1 MNTFMREMWKAQA
14 KINAQLAEMASAL
27 DDPITA
33 KWIDVRPMVETL
45 LMVCECGVAITGGLH
60 SDWCPLHEKPSV

>member
-1 MNTFMREMWKAQA
+1 MKTIMQEMWKAQA
-14 KINAQLAEMASAL
+14 EINAQLAKLDAL